1 MLQLLQ
7 IILAGVRSES
17 GELASLAC
25 ILLSATLPRVN
36 LKPKAANKLAKAIRK
51 YWKAHNSEDTLFL
64 ALLLARWEHILQ
76 SNYLFLEYGLSENSG
91 KESLIFAAD
100 TSDSNI

>member
-36 LKPKAANKLAKAIRK
+36 LKPKAATKLAKAIRK

-76 SNYLFLEYGLSENSG
+76 SN
-91 KESLIFAAD
+91 
-100 TSDSNI
+100 